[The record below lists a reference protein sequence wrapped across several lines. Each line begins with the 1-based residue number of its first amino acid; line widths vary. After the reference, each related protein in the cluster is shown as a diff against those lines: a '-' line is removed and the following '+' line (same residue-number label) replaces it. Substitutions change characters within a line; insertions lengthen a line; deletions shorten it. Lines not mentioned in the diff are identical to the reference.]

1 MTNKNLED
9 INVKVMLRR
18 GTAGNL
24 IAYVAKKDLEEDVVG
39 ETVTDQGKVLTLA
52 NGWELVFSNLEEP
65 LKLPQT
71 FNAKRL

>member
-1 MTNKNLED
+1 
-9 INVKVMLRR
+9 MLRR

>member
-1 MTNKNLED
+1 
-9 INVKVMLRR
+9 MLRR

-39 ETVTDQGKVLTLA
+39 ETVTDQRTVLTLA